1 MAVCERTSQI
11 YIQEEITMTRGIRV
25 KNTDDIQKIN
35 KIVTRYG
42 FDIWIHGKSGM
53 VDAKSLLGMFLLSLN
68 EPLQIVLE
76 DDEDPA
82 AVKALFKD
90 LAEYLEIDGLIFL
103 VQQHNKKQPIL
114 GTIHKKDAPRQLC
127 ISI

>member
-1 MAVCERTSQI
+1 
-11 YIQEEITMTRGIRV
+11 MTRGIRV

-35 KIVTRYG
+35 KIVTKYG

-76 DDEDPA
+76 DDVDA
-82 AVKALFKD
+82 TALFKD
-90 LAEYLEIDGLIFL
+90 LADYLEIDDEVRTARKPYIKNSLGI
-103 VQQHNKKQPIL
+103 IL
-114 GTIHKKDAPRQLC
+114 SCFSLQNYRSHSYTGYAPAGR
-127 ISI
+127 

>member
-1 MAVCERTSQI
+1 
-11 YIQEEITMTRGIRV
+11 MTRGIRV

-35 KIVTRYG
+35 KIVTKYG

-76 DDEDPA
+76 DSVDPT
-82 AVKALFKD
+82 ALFKD
-90 LAEYLEIDGLIFL
+90 LADYLEIDDED
-103 VQQHNKKQPIL
+103 VDEKKL
-114 GTIHKKDAPRQLC
+114 FCAKSRCFSSGFFYCHSSYAGYAPAGR
-127 ISI
+127 